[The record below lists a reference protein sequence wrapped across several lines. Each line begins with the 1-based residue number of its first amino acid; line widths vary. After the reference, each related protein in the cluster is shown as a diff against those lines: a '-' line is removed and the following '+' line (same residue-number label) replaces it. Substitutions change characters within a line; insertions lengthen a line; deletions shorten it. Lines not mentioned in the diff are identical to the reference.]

1 MNARRIT
8 DEYQNGVEQFLEF
21 AQRNR
26 AYLNGNFYCPCINY
40 LNGRR
45 HVIDEIRD
53 HLICDGFLTSYT
65 TWIWHGEDKET
76 QTMAQIEQGVVKME
90 DQIEDMLHDVGQ
102 GFFQQAQSHV
112 YDTLKS
118 DSKTPLFP
126 ECTTFTRLSVVLR
139 FMNLKAKYGWSDKSF
154 TELLELLKLMLPKDN
169 TLPDRHYEVKKVL
182 CPMGL
187 QYKKIHACPN
197 DCIFYRKEFESLHK
211 FPRCGLSRY
220 KVKDDGHSSDEDV
233 VDKGLPAKMLWYL
246 PIIPRF
252 KRLFANATD
261 AMNVTWHADN
271 GNYDG
276 MLCHPADSP
285 QWKYTLDVSATYS
298 SKELLQAHLY
308 ILKNTEE
315 VLPYISKHQALL
327 KKNNPRMN
335 EKSLV
340 NEHNKIFLKWFKEN
354 LFSDESASVTLK
366 CLANEPKYNV
376 FTYTGYDINNFSFY
390 TVIVDP

>member
-233 VDKGLPAKMLWYL
+233 VDKGLPAK
-246 PIIPRF
+246 IKKIDG
-252 KRLFANATD
+252 LFPHFGSEARNLRPGLAS
-261 AMNVTWHADN
+261 
-271 GNYDG
+271 DG
-276 MLCHPADSP
+276 MNLFGNLSTNHSSWPVLLSIYNLPSCPLIEDLRIL
-285 QWKYTLDVSATYS
+285 WEEGVDVFDGYRQQSFKLYAMIFCTINDFSAYENLSEYIVKGHHACPICEKQTSY
-298 SKELLQAHLY
+298 LQ
-308 ILKNTEE
+308 LK
-315 VLPYISKHQALL
+315 HG
-327 KKNNPRMN
+327 KKNVYIR
-335 EKSLV
+335 
-340 NEHNKIFLKWFKEN
+340 H
-354 LFSDESASVTLK
+354 
-366 CLANEPKYNV
+366 
-376 FTYTGYDINNFSFY
+376 
-390 TVIVDP
+390 